1 MFICSYI
8 LLYMQQ
14 QTTIQETQSS
24 QVDNETQHQATV
36 QATQF
41 DT

>member
-1 MFICSYI
+1 MVICSYF